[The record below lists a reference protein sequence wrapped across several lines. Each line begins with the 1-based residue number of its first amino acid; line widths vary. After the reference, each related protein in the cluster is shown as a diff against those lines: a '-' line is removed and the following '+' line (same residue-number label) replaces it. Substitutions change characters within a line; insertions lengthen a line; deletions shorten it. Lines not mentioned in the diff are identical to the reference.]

1 MEGNLL
7 NEMDS
12 LIENISSKIALNLC
26 QSKDKSSEEFAVLKY
41 GVFVFVHISIAAIFT
56 IIFGILTKTLF
67 QIVTIFLLGGLMKRY
82 SGGVHCSSPNRCVIT
97 GIIIS
102 YTFALIGK
110 NIVNIDLKIGY
121 MLGMVALIHSF
132 IILYKKCPVPSENK
146 PLKKEETR
154 KKLRKNAFLIY
165 SICVILFI
173 LNILLNLQSLYITSN
188 SLVLCIILGLY
199 MQTLSLT
206 SVGSKFILFLDKV
219 LLKFR
224 I

>member
-1 MEGNLL
+1 MEGKLL

-165 SICVILFI
+165 SICVVLFI
-173 LNILLNLQSLYITSN
+173 LNILLNLQSAYTILN
-188 SLVLCIILGLY
+188 SLVVCIILGLY

-206 SVGSKFILFLDKV
+206 SIGIKFILFLDKV

>member
-110 NIVNIDLKIGY
+110 NILNIDLKIGY

-165 SICVILFI
+165 SICVVLFI
-173 LNILLNLQSLYITSN
+173 LNILLNLQSAYTILN
-188 SLVLCIILGLY
+188 SLVVCIILGLY

-206 SVGSKFILFLDKV
+206 SIGIKFILFLDKV

>member
-1 MEGNLL
+1 
-7 NEMDS
+7 MDS
-12 LIENISSKIALNLC
+12 LIENISNNIAFNLC

-41 GVFVFVHISIAAIFT
+41 GVFIFVHISVATIFT
-56 IIFGILTKTLF
+56 IIFGILTRTLF
-67 QIVTIFLLGGLMKRY
+67 QIVTISLLGGLMKRY
-82 SGGVHCSSPNRCVIT
+82 SGGVHCSSPNRCVVT

-102 YTFALIGK
+102 YIFALIGK

-121 MLGMVALIHSF
+121 MFGMVALIHSF

-206 SVGSKFILFLDKV
+206 SIGSKFILFLDKV

>member
-173 LNILLNLQSLYITSN
+173 LNILLNLQSSYITSN

-206 SVGSKFILFLDKV
+206 SIGSKFILFLDKV

>member
-1 MEGNLL
+1 
-7 NEMDS
+7 
-12 LIENISSKIALNLC
+12 
-26 QSKDKSSEEFAVLKY
+26 
-41 GVFVFVHISIAAIFT
+41 
-56 IIFGILTKTLF
+56 
-67 QIVTIFLLGGLMKRY
+67 MKRY

-165 SICVILFI
+165 SICVVLFI
-173 LNILLNLQSLYITSN
+173 LNILLNLQSAYTILN
-188 SLVLCIILGLY
+188 SLVVCIILGLY

-206 SVGSKFILFLDKV
+206 SIGIKFILFLDKV

>member
-1 MEGNLL
+1 
-7 NEMDS
+7 MDS

-67 QIVTIFLLGGLMKRY
+67 QIVTISLLGGLMKRY

-165 SICVILFI
+165 SICVVLFI
-173 LNILLNLQSLYITSN
+173 LNILLNLQSAYTILN
-188 SLVLCIILGLY
+188 SLVVCIILGLY

-206 SVGSKFILFLDKV
+206 SIGIKFILFLDKV

>member
-165 SICVILFI
+165 SICVVLFI
-173 LNILLNLQSLYITSN
+173 LNILLNLQSAYTILN
-188 SLVLCIILGLY
+188 SLVVCIILGLY

-206 SVGSKFILFLDKV
+206 SIGIKFILFLDKV

>member
-41 GVFVFVHISIAAIFT
+41 GVFIFVHISVATIFT
-56 IIFGILTKTLF
+56 IIFGILTRTLF
-67 QIVTIFLLGGLMKRY
+67 QIVTISLLGGLMKRY

-206 SVGSKFILFLDKV
+206 SIGSKFILFLDKV